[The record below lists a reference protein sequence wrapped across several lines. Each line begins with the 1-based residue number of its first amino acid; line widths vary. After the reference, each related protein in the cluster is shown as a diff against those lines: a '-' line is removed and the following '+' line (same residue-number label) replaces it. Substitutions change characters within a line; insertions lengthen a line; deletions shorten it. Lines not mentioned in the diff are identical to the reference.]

1 MYMYMHD
8 IVILSTASQ
17 MWLLGRILPAMVGQF
32 IPREDENWCNVLLL
46 LRITTYLFTPKITSD
61 EADYLAILIEQHH
74 ETFRD
79 LYPEESITPKF
90 HYMVHM
96 PRLIKK

>member
-1 MYMYMHD
+1 
-8 IVILSTASQ
+8 
-17 MWLLGRILPAMVGQF
+17 MWLLARILPAMVGHLV
-32 IPREDENWCNVLLL
+32 PEDDEKWCNLMLLM
-46 LRITTYLFTPKITSD
+46 RITMYLFSPKITSD
-61 EADYLAILIEQHH
+61 EADYIAILIEQHH
-74 ETFRD
+74 QTFTV